1 MEQWNETVETHKFV
15 GGNMRIGT
23 VVRHCY
29 HTTCGLG
36 IIIEMD
42 VDCDNDEP
50 LHLVQFSN
58 GLLEWYYDNGDLEV
72 VCE

>member
-1 MEQWNETVETHKFV
+1 
-15 GGNMRIGT
+15 MRIGT